1 MKKKNLLVKTVTGL
15 TASSILAS
23 SCSGYYP
30 EINDSNYFNLQT
42 RGLSDEGSPA
52 LPIDLSQDNIDYL
65 NFLIKLANDI
75 IKDPVIA
82 KQFSKNPN
90 AFIKEYGYTGEISLD
105 EGMLK
110 LILALGDEEI
120 NQAVNQRDM
129 TTALALMENKGYLNN
144 INEVKLQLTSEQ
156 IKKVYDNLGIPINNS
171 EITDPQVAVLAVPVI
186 LYAIA
191 AVYSQAA
198 VVYNVG
204 GVINAALAVTV
215 VAWAEVWGPQSN
227 EINNLIDN
235 NLPLKLWSLK
245 GNEKDTYI
253 ATDKYIDNQ
262 VERAIKLT
270 KQHNPQLLKNISE
283 EDLARLI
290 KYNIIKNLKN

>member
-1 MKKKNLLVKTVTGL
+1 MKKKNFLVKTVTGL

-23 SCSGYYP
+23 SCTGYHP
-30 EINDSNYFNLQT
+30 EMSDSDYLNLQT

-52 LPIDLSQDNIDYL
+52 LLIDLSQDDIDYL
-65 NFLIKLANDI
+65 KFLTKLANDI
-75 IKDPVIA
+75 IKDSVIA
-82 KQFSKNPN
+82 KQFAKNPN
-90 AFIKEYGYTGEISLD
+90 DFIKEYGYTGEITLD

-129 TTALALMENKGYLNN
+129 TTALELMENKGYLNN
-144 INEVKLQLTSEQ
+144 ISEVKLQLTSEQ
-156 IKKVYDNLGIPINNS
+156 IKKVYDNLGIPINDIDISN
-171 EITDPQVAVLAVPVI
+171 PQIAVLAAPVI
-186 LYAIA
+186 VYALA

-204 GVINAALAVTV
+204 GVINAAVLVTV
-215 VAWAEVWGPQSN
+215 YAWTEAWGPQSS
-227 EINNLIDN
+227 EINNVIDN

-270 KQHNPQLLKNISE
+270 KQHNPQLLENISE
-283 EDLARLI
+283 KDLSRLI
-290 KYNIIKNLKN
+290 KYNIIKNFKN